1 MNTFRLLRHDVVAG
15 LVAAALGLSAASLLA
30 IGISGAVAAGLGS
43 TLGRAF
49 VAGDAFGITYT
60 KKRFSDYFEYEPRA
74 DSCEVV
80 GYRLSAGVLGLVPLA
95 GWLLLRGRA
104 PHGVLPAGLTATVGA
119 TMFGI
124 VAGGFCCVSSTCQN
138 SRLPGLLRITALSLD
153 VC

>member
-60 KKRFSDYFEYEPRA
+60 KKRCSDYFEYEPRA
-74 DSCEVV
+74 DSCEQAATFHHYGEVV

-124 VAGGFCCVSSTCQN
+124 VAGGF
-138 SRLPGLLRITALSLD
+138 
-153 VC
+153 